1 MKPFFTIIV
10 ITILAL
16 DYYCF
21 FVLPDTNPFTGGILT
36 GLFTIIFLQGVFFI
50 PGFVIAAIALPFIAA
65 VGGLNE
71 KCPECGQRT
80 LETVRTRSMISGT
93 ECSGFE
99 VRKRKTYSKDG
110 EHSGYVDVSEPSSYA
125 KFWITE
131 KTTCSN
137 CNYKNKSR
145 YKETEKC

>member
-1 MKPFFTIIV
+1 MRPFYIVIIVTII
-10 ITILAL
+10 IEDILMFH
-16 DYYCF
+16 YCE
-21 FVLPDTNPFTGGILT
+21 DSFTGGFFANAF
-36 GLFTIIFLQGVFFI
+36 LFVFMQLLFFLPAAFVGIISMPL
-50 PGFVIAAIALPFIAA
+50 IAAF
-65 VGGLNE
+65 GGLNE
-71 KCPECGQRT
+71 KCPECGRRT

-93 ECSGFE
+93 ECSGLE

-131 KTTCSN
+131 KTSCSN